1 MISILLDN
9 DIAGHRD
16 LLNGT
21 LRSTGWDEF
30 QLVRFLTMYEAG
42 ITVDAPD
49 AEVWDSCQ
57 QRGFLLLTAN
67 RNLDDESS
75 LEQTIRQQSTPES
88 LPVITVS
95 APQRVIEQNYRE
107 RCIHALIGIVLD
119 LENCRG
125 AGRLYIP

>member
-16 LLNGT
+16 LFDGT
-21 LRSTGWDEF
+21 IRVTGWEEF
-30 QLVRFLTMYEAG
+30 ELVRFVTMEEAG
-42 ITVDAPD
+42 IVSDAAD
-49 AEVWDSCQ
+49 ADLWRFCQ
-57 QRGFLLLTAN
+57 QREFLLLTAN
-67 RNLDDESS
+67 RNLDNETS
-75 LEQTIRQQSTPES
+75 LEQTIRQQNTPDS

-95 APQRVIEQNYRE
+95 VPQRIVEPDYRN

>member
-16 LLNGT
+16 LFKGT
-21 LRSTGWDEF
+21 LRSTGWDAFE
-30 QLVRFLTMYEAG
+30 LVRFVTLDEAG
-42 ITVDAPD
+42 VATDSPD
-49 AEVWDSCQ
+49 AALWELCQ
-57 QRGFLLLTAN
+57 QQRLLLLTAN
-67 RNLDDESS
+67 RNLEDESS
-75 LEQTIRQQSTPES
+75 LEQTIRRQSTSES

-95 APQRVIEQNYRE
+95 APQRVIEQDYRE